1 MGYDLA
7 STRRRMGVYS
17 NPAGS
22 GWKSGNL
29 RNRGVLNMKLT
40 GKLFSALLILAT
52 STLVVGADI
61 QKSQILDA
69 RTAFA
74 RLKALAG
81 EWEGTYAVPD
91 MRHGFAA
98 APGTPAHVQYRVAA
112 NGSAVIETYNAGMKS
127 EMITVYHMD
136 GPDKLMMTHYC
147 ALGNQPVMQFEKSSN
162 PNELKFVFA
171 GGTNFDPAHSVHV
184 HEGVMRLLSDDKI
197 ESTFN
202 LYDEGMK
209 AAPVPVS
216 LTRQK

>member
-1 MGYDLA
+1 
-7 STRRRMGVYS
+7 MGVYS
-17 NPAGS
+17 FSAWSVVGNPAIFGI
-22 GWKSGNL
+22 
-29 RNRGVLNMKLT
+29 GVLNMKLT

-52 STLVVGADI
+52 GTLLVGADI
-61 QKSQILDA
+61 QKSEVLDA
-69 RTAFA
+69 RSAFA

-91 MRHGFAA
+91 MRHGYTATPG
-98 APGTPAHVQYRVAA
+98 APVHVQYRVAA
-112 NGSAVIETYNAGMKS
+112 NGSTVIETYNAGMKS

-147 ALGNQPVMQFEKSSN
+147 ALGNQPVMRFEKTSN

-171 GGTNFDPAHSVHV
+171 GGTNFDPAHSPHV
-184 HEGVMRLLSDDKI
+184 HEGVMRLVSDDKI
-197 ESTFN
+197 ESTFT